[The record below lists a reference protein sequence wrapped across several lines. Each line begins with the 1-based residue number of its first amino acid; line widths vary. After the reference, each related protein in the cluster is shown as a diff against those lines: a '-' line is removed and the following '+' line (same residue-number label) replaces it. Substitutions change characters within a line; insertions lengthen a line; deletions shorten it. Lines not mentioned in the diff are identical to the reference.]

1 MYSKLPPG
9 YITKSTTIILSSST
23 LLYGLIEY
31 ITGNEVFQR
40 KQLIPLLNCIRRPEL
55 TAQFNIYLAKYRL
68 LPLFSHS
75 YREYPELNCDVMN
88 MHFRNPIGLAA
99 GFDKDAEAIKG
110 LRKSGFGFIEVG
122 TVTPLPQ
129 KDDSDFVVKPLFR
142 DEGYVSRGK
151 FKSAGLDTVYLF
163 VKKAYERNS
172 DVPLGVNIGRNTRFD
187 GLKADYSLGAYHFAP
202 FSNYLVVNFG
212 GQSGLETISDMDI
225 ALQGVSSAINQ
236 IVRAGEPPP
245 KILIK
250 IPPDL
255 SIVDLKKIIKIALN
269 KRYSVDGMIISNSTT
284 SYPENLHTVVLEN
297 GFLSGKPLRDIS
309 TNCIRNV
316 YSLSHG
322 KIPIIGCGGISSG
335 EDAYEKIR
343 AGASLLQLYSS
354 LLYQDKI

>member
-9 YITKSTTIILSSST
+9 YITKSTAIILSSST
-23 LLYGLIEY
+23 LLYGFIEY

-40 KQLIPLLNCIRRPEL
+40 KQFMPLLNCILRPEL
-55 TAQFNIYLAKYRL
+55 TVQLSIYLAKYRL
-68 LPLFSHS
+68 LPLFGHS
-75 YREYPELNCDVMN
+75 YREYPELNCNVMN
-88 MHFRNPIGLAA
+88 MHFRNPLGLAA
-99 GFDKDAEAIKG
+99 GFDRDAEAIKG
-110 LRKSGFGFIEVG
+110 FRKSGFGFIEVG

-129 KDDSDFVVKPLFR
+129 KDSNAVFKSLFR
-142 DEGYVSRGK
+142 DEGYVSRGR
-151 FKSAGLDTVYLF
+151 FKSAGLTTVYIF

-172 DVPLGVNIGRNTRFD
+172 DVPLGVNIGRNESFN
-187 GLKADYSLGAYHFAP
+187 GLKANYSLGAYYFGP
-202 FSNYLVVNFG
+202 LSNYLVVNFG
-212 GQSGLETISDMDI
+212 GQFGSEEIIDLEI
-225 ALQGVSSAINQ
+225 ALQGVAFAVSQMIQVSGSS
-236 IVRAGEPPP
+236 P

-255 SIVDLKKIIKIALN
+255 SIADLKKIIKIALN
-269 KRYSVDGMIISNSTT
+269 KRYSIDGIIISHSTT
-284 SYPENLHTVVLEN
+284 SHPKNLQTMVLKD

-309 TNCIRNV
+309 TDCIRNV

-354 LLYQDKI
+354 LLHQDKI